1 MNKINYN
8 KKMEEI
14 IKSLAGKKAKLLL
27 HSCCAPCSSY
37 VLEYLS
43 SSFDITLY
51 YYNQNIHPESEYI
64 RRFNELKDLLRKAD
78 NENKFVIHFGI

>member
-27 HSCCAPCSSY
+27 HGCCAPCSSN
-37 VLEYLS
+37 V
-43 SSFDITLY
+43 
-51 YYNQNIHPESEYI
+51 
-64 RRFNELKDLLRKAD
+64 
-78 NENKFVIHFGI
+78 